1 MITPST
7 EELRMYVDS
16 IPHREQVG
24 SHSVSSG
31 GERATGVKADTREP
45 NGLDDNNLY
54 KAESYHPQVT
64 TLRKPS
70 PVPSGWRG
78 TPPARINP
86 KHLAAFS
93 KAQQLDSDLA
103 LNELSHVDA
112 VPVSRIAE
120 KGVDIEHA
128 LANGSSPYH
137 EEG

>member
-16 IPHREQVG
+16 IPHREQV
-24 SHSVSSG
+24 
-31 GERATGVKADTREP
+31 
-45 NGLDDNNLY
+45 
-54 KAESYHPQVT
+54 
-64 TLRKPS
+64 
-70 PVPSGWRG
+70 VPSGWRG

-93 KAQQLDSDLA
+93 KAQQLDSALA
-103 LNELSHVDA
+103 LDELSHVDA

-120 KGVDIEHA
+120 KGIDIEHA